1 MSEAQPP
8 AAALRF
14 SAWIVLPFKILV
26 QKGFPVKYRM
36 LTQKTRRGFFFW
48 FELCP
53 MPLLIFFT
61 AQLFFIF

>member
-36 LTQKTRRGFFFW
+36 LTQKTRRGFFFG
-48 FELCP
+48 LNC
-53 MPLLIFFT
+53 
-61 AQLFFIF
+61 AQCRF